1 MKIGEKRL
9 IRMYFH
15 GHIGNIFKKDDE
27 LVHVSPTR
35 SRELAAAFSRCGFD
49 VTCGVYWPEGEQE
62 ISPTL
67 RYRHIDKIKAEDYNV
82 VFLHLT
88 LAIKQLSELSQ
99 GIQITRGSQ
108 IYGMTPH
115 QFQAIL
121 DHPRIY
127 LQLDAPRPLNADA
140 KIDIDL
146 VRRIKCVG
154 LATQNAL
161 PKWRKMYPKSDC
173 AWVNAA
179 TIAHLY
185 PQGETSPY
193 PSHDKPNVIYLGR
206 MNDASHV
213 TPLEKL
219 HYIANRLPEVDFHIV
234 TNKIR
239 DGKSDKVYAI
249 NELQTGSGREIRF
262 HHATELI
269 RLPNIFL
276 HRGSR
281 YSDSF
286 DWLHYADCA
295 VGFTVRRDQDV
306 ASCKSWEYFGT
317 GVPAVIEEDT
327 PETWVIDQIPSA
339 GEIAKFADWDNFEK
353 KIRAILANP
362 KKYKRRKTRKYIAE
376 NHSYG
381 NRAQQWEEIMEK
393 Y

>member
-1 MKIGEKRL
+1 M
-9 IRMYFH
+9 RMLFW
-15 GHIGNIFKKDDE
+15 GHIGNIFKRDDE

-35 SRELAAAFSRCGFD
+35 SREMAAAFSKIGFD
-49 VTCGVYWPEGEQE
+49 VDAAVYWPEGEQE
-62 ISPTL
+62 FSDTL
-67 RYRHIDKIKAEDYNV
+67 RYIHIDKIKIEDYDV

-88 LAIKQLSELSQ
+88 LATKQLSDLSR
-99 GIQITRGSQ
+99 GVEITKGSQ
-108 IYGMTPH
+108 VYGMTPQH
-115 QFQAIL
+115 FQTIL

-127 LQLDAPRPLNADA
+127 LQLDAPRALHVDG

-146 VRRIKCVG
+146 IRRIKCFG

-161 PKWRKMYPKSDC
+161 PKWRSMYPKTNC

-179 TIAHLY
+179 TIAHCY

-206 MNDASHV
+206 MNDASHIP
-213 TPLEKL
+213 PLEKL
-219 HYIANRLPEVDFHIV
+219 HYLANRMPDVNFHIV

-239 DGKSDKVYAI
+239 DGKTNKVHAI
-249 NELQTGSGREIRF
+249 NDLQDGSGREIRF
-262 HHATELI
+262 HHAEQLI
-269 RLPNIFL
+269 RARNIFL
-276 HRGSR
+276 HRGCK

-286 DWLHYADCA
+286 NWLHYADCA

-327 PETWVIDQIPSA
+327 PETWIIDTTPSA
-339 GEIAKFADWDNFEK
+339 GEIAKFADWSDFEK
-353 KIRAILANP
+353 KIRAILDNP

-376 NHSYG
+376 NHSYD
-381 NRAQQWEEIMEK
+381 NRAQQWKELMEK
-393 Y
+393 YI